1 MNKLSNTKS
10 LLAKLL
16 ATENVTVEHGKF
28 PTASFDVKNRVLRL
42 PIWKEMSGSLYDLMV
57 LHEVGHAL
65 WTPEA
70 GWHESAS
77 KKGPGFK
84 SFLNVVEDAR
94 IERKIKD
101 KYPGG
106 RKSFIDGYLE
116 LVRKDFFGTSG
127 VDLNELNLIDRINLY
142 FKAGSSSGIEFSE
155 EEKGFIE
162 KVATTRTWD
171 DVVRVSE
178 ELYEYAKDHDSDTD
192 MSEHE
197 YTSFEFGDSDDEDL
211 EDDEMES
218 DGDASEENSEL
229 EEKFKEHLK
238 DLLEAGE
245 EEKEDSGSSTCSGE
259 GEGES
264 EEKGKETGESEKAK
278 EGEKADKGKTGE
290 EEKSSDGDKK
300 ISSGSEGGTI
310 TDKDLSKGIEEYKP
324 SSITDNNFRNKEEL
338 LVDDSDGTY
347 EYVNLPKSNLK
358 KIIIDYKDVHSEI
371 REHYVDA
378 DSHYEASNQI
388 LEAGKSFIEF
398 RNKNKKTVEYLAKE
412 FEMKKAA
419 DAHSRSLTANSGI
432 VDSSLLH
439 TYKYNEHIF
448 KKISV
453 TPDGKNHGLIMV
465 VDWSGSMHRNI
476 KGTVEQMM
484 TLVMFCKRVN
494 IPFEVFLFSDR
505 YYSENRDTNETYSR
519 WTHKEIRY
527 GDMVINGFHLLNVFS
542 SRMRAAELHSAYINM
557 TAIAGA
563 YERKWNYYGGGYH
576 SIPDKYDLGGT
587 PLNNSLFAMN
597 DFIPYFK
604 TKNNVQIVNMV
615 YLTDGESGG
624 SNVYWS
630 PGRTVPGRT
639 EDDDE
644 RSRETSHF
652 GRYSSSSG
660 KRPKTFIRDLETKKE
675 YLCDEARGRMTAL
688 LVEIL
693 RDKHNINIVN
703 FFLVERL
710 RKWDFSRWSNDVES
724 SIKTFRKEKSVVY
737 RDVEGWS
744 SLYVMKGGRD
754 LQTEEKIL
762 EIGEDATRSQIRRAF
777 SKFSK
782 GRLENKKLLSQFVD
796 MVAA

>member
-1 MNKLSNTKS
+1 MNKLSTTKS

-28 PTASFDVKNRVLRL
+28 STASFDVKNRVLRL

-65 WTPEA
+65 WTPEE
-70 GWHESAS
+70 GWHEAAS

-127 VDLNELNLIDRINLY
+127 IDLNGLNLIDRINLY

-155 EEKGFIE
+155 EENEFIE
-162 KVATTRTWD
+162 KVSTTRTWD

-192 MSEHE
+192 MSDHE
-197 YTSFEFGDSDDEDL
+197 YSSYEWSDEDDGEFGDDEEMNDYTDDFTE
-211 EDDEMES
+211 
-218 DGDASEENSEL
+218 
-229 EEKFKEHLK
+229 EEKEKEEEIK
-238 DLLEAGE
+238 RFIEGLEAGE
-245 EEKEDSGSSTCSGE
+245 EEKENSGSSTGTGE

-278 EGEKADKGKTGE
+278 EGEEANKGENGKGE
-290 EEKSSDGDKK
+290 NSSDDKK
-300 ISSGSEGGTI
+300 MSFGSEGGII
-310 TDKDLSKGIEEYKP
+310 TDKDLSKKIEEYEP

-347 EYVNLPKSNLK
+347 EYINLPKSDLE
-358 KIIIDYKDVHSEI
+358 KIIKDYKVVHSEM
-371 REHYVDA
+371 REHYVEC
-378 DSHYEASNQI
+378 DSEYENSNQI
-388 LEAGKSFIEF
+388 LEAGKYFIEF

-448 KKISV
+448 KKINV

-465 VDWSGSMHRNI
+465 VDWSGSMSRNI
-476 KGTVEQMM
+476 KGTIEQMM

-505 YYSENRDTNETYSR
+505 CDSDYREEREHYSK
-519 WTHKEIRY
+519 WTHKEIKY
-527 GDMVINGFHLLNVFS
+527 GDIVINGFHLLNVFS

-557 TAIAGA
+557 MAVARA
-563 YERKWNYYGGGYH
+563 YELKWDYYRSGYH
-576 SIPDKYDLGGT
+576 SIPDNYELGGT

-615 YLTDGESGG
+615 YLTDGESNG
-624 SNVYWS
+624 SSSYWA
-630 PGRTVPGRT
+630 PDT
-639 EDDDE
+639 EGNST
-644 RSRETSHF
+644 RNF
-652 GRYSSSSG
+652 GRYYSNSN

-675 YLCDEARGRMTAL
+675 YLLEESRGRMTSL

-703 FFLVERL
+703 FFLIERL
-710 RKWDFSRWSNDVES
+710 RRWDFSRWTNDVDS
-724 SIKTFRKEKSVVY
+724 SVKEFRKEKSVVY
-737 RDVEGWS
+737 RNTEGWS
-744 SLYVMKGGRD
+744 SLYIMKGGRD

-762 EIGEDATRSQIRRAF
+762 DIGEDATRGQIRRAF

>member
-1 MNKLSNTKS
+1 MNKLSTTKS

-16 ATENVTVEHGKF
+16 ASENLTVEHGKF
-28 PTASFDVKNRVLRL
+28 STASFDVKNRVLRL

-106 RKSFIDGYLE
+106 RKSFTEGYLE
-116 LVRKDFFGTSG
+116 LVRKDFFGTKG
-127 VDLNELNLIDRINLY
+127 VDLNEMNLIDRINLY
-142 FKAGSSSGIEFSE
+142 FKGGSINGIEFSE
-155 EEKGFIE
+155 EENGFIE
-162 KVATTRTWD
+162 KVATTRSWD

-192 MSEHE
+192 MSDHE
-197 YTSFEFGDSDDEDL
+197 YSSFEFGDDEDS
-211 EDDEMES
+211 EDEEMES
-218 DGDASEENSEL
+218 DGDASGENSEVDETL
-229 EEKFKEHLK
+229 EKFKEHLK

-245 EEKEDSGSSTCSGE
+245 EEKEDSGSSTGTGE

-264 EEKGKETGESEKAK
+264 EEKSGSETGKSEKAK
-278 EGEKADKGKTGE
+278 EGEEADKGENGKE
-290 EEKSSDGDKK
+290 ENSSDGDKK

-310 TDKDLSKGIEEYKP
+310 TDKDLSKGVEDYKP

-338 LVDDSDGTY
+338 LVDDSDGSY
-347 EYVNLPKSNLK
+347 EYVNLPKSNLE

-494 IPFEVFLFSDR
+494 IPFEVFLFTDR
-505 YYSENRDTNETYSR
+505 YYSESRDTGETYSR

-527 GDMVINGFHLLNVFS
+527 GDLVINGFHLLNMFS

-557 TAIAGA
+557 TAIAGS

-624 SNVYWS
+624 SNTYW
-630 PGRTVPGRT
+630 TPGRT
-639 EDDDE
+639 EKDDG

-652 GRYSSSSG
+652 GRYYSSGG

-675 YLCDEARGRMTAL
+675 YLFDDGRGRMTAL

-693 RDKHNINIVN
+693 RDKHDINIVN
-703 FFLVERL
+703 FFLIERL
-710 RKWDFSRWSNDVES
+710 KRWDFTRWTNDPES
-724 SIKTFRKEKSVVY
+724 SMKEFRKEKSVVY

-744 SLYVMKGGRD
+744 SLYIMKGGRD

-762 EIGEDATRSQIRRAF
+762 EIGEDATRGQIRKAF

>member
-1 MNKLSNTKS
+1 MNKLSTTKS

-28 PTASFDVKNRVLRL
+28 STASFDVKNRVLRL

-65 WTPEA
+65 WTPEE

-127 VDLNELNLIDRINLY
+127 IDLNGLNLIDRINLY

-155 EEKGFIE
+155 EENEFIE
-162 KVATTRTWD
+162 KVSTTRTWD

-192 MSEHE
+192 MSDHE
-197 YTSFEFGDSDDEDL
+197 YSSYEWSDEDDGEFGDDEEMNDYTDDFTE
-211 EDDEMES
+211 
-218 DGDASEENSEL
+218 
-229 EEKFKEHLK
+229 EEKEKEEEIK
-238 DLLEAGE
+238 RFIEGLEAGE
-245 EEKEDSGSSTCSGE
+245 EEKENSGSSTGTGE

-278 EGEKADKGKTGE
+278 EGEEANKGENGKGE
-290 EEKSSDGDKK
+290 NSSDDKK
-300 ISSGSEGGTI
+300 MSFGSEGGII
-310 TDKDLSKGIEEYKP
+310 TDKDLSKKIEEYEP

-347 EYVNLPKSNLK
+347 EYINLPKSDLE
-358 KIIIDYKDVHSEI
+358 KIIKDYKVVHSEM
-371 REHYVDA
+371 REHYVEC
-378 DSHYEASNQI
+378 DSEYENSNQI
-388 LEAGKSFIEF
+388 LEAGKYFIEF

-448 KKISV
+448 KKINV

-465 VDWSGSMHRNI
+465 VDWSGSMSRNI
-476 KGTVEQMM
+476 KGTIEQMM

-505 YYSENRDTNETYSR
+505 CDSEYREEREHYSK
-519 WTHKEIRY
+519 WTHKEIKY
-527 GDMVINGFHLLNVFS
+527 GDIVINGFHLLNVFS

-557 TAIAGA
+557 MAVARA
-563 YERKWNYYGGGYH
+563 YELKWDYYRSGYH
-576 SIPDKYDLGGT
+576 SIPPDYELGGT

-615 YLTDGESGG
+615 YLTDGESNG
-624 SNVYWS
+624 SSSYWA
-630 PGRTVPGRT
+630 PGT
-639 EDDDE
+639 EGNST
-644 RSRETSHF
+644 RNF
-652 GRYSSSSG
+652 GRYYSNSNR
-660 KRPKTFIRDLETKKE
+660 RPKTFIRDLETKKE
-675 YLCDEARGRMTAL
+675 YLLEESRGRMTSL

-703 FFLVERL
+703 FFLIERA
-710 RKWDFSRWSNDVES
+710 RRWDFSRWTNDIDS
-724 SIKTFRKEKSVVY
+724 SVKEFRKEKSVVY
-737 RDVEGWS
+737 RNTEGWS
-744 SLYVMKGGRD
+744 SLYIMKGGRD

-762 EIGEDATRSQIRRAF
+762 DIGEDATRGQIRRAF